1 MRWRPSCW
9 TRPPTPASRPGACR
23 CRPST
28 ARTSRAT
35 SPTSRTSATATAGRW
50 WPGCSWRSSW
60 TAGPGPTWTSPARPG
75 PRPTTATWSRARPAP
90 PSGPSCRGWSAAGRA
105 ERRPAAV
112 LHDRLLHRLA
122 WEAGRAR
129 LRAGAGRR
137 AFTPPPSGP
146 AAALHLT
153 TVSRP
158 PFQAAVG
165 GLGVSAGTVF
175 AQVLPCDAT
184 LQTLRAD
191 LRGFLERH
199 ALAPRRPRSLG
210 HANVLRFAGPVTA
223 AFLAELARQR
233 RRDFGIR
240 TVTEVELVRTD
251 RYLSHEGTTVL
262 ARMGLGLR
270 GPGPGSGP
278 S

>member
-1 MRWRPSCW
+1 MLR
-9 TRPPTPASRPGACR
+9 
-23 CRPST
+23 
-28 ARTSRAT
+28 
-35 SPTSRTSATATAGRW
+35 
-50 WPGCSWRSSW
+50 
-60 TAGPGPTWTSPARPG
+60 
-75 PRPTTATWSRARPAP
+75 
-90 PSGPSCRGWSAAGRA
+90 
-105 ERRPAAV
+105 
-112 LHDRLLHRLA
+112 DRLLHRLA

-153 TVSRP
+153 TVSRLPAEVVAALAPALDRLRADGPGHHYYPPGTVHLTVQNLDGLDLDGDAGAATLAELRALVGSHP

-184 LQTLRAD
+184 LRTLRAD

-233 RRDFGIR
+233 RRDFGSW

-262 ARMGLGLR
+262 AQMGLGLR